1 MVDVASTP
9 IARLFW
15 EYASSRLVD
24 LPDEVVFARVMERG
38 TLEDSRWLLR
48 SIPAPRLSAW
58 FDARA
63 ARHLGPRSLA
73 LWACLLRRPT
83 PMSMHAALPWHHAG

>member
-1 MVDVASTP
+1 MVEIASTS

-15 EYASSRLVD
+15 EYAPARLVD

-38 TLEDSRWLLR
+38 TLDDSRWLLR
-48 SIPAPRLSAW
+48 TIPAQRLSAW
-58 FDARA
+58 FDSRA

-73 LWACLLRRPT
+73 LWACLLRRPM
-83 PMSMHAALPWHHAG
+83 PIQSVVPWHHAG